1 MDGFFIHTTPQG
13 DTYLCDYRSGE
24 AVKVNTRPLRCSS
37 HRPARQQDFSGI
49 VARQPSRRPSLRRP
63 DINQPSNTNIMK
75 QTYCKPEVQVFH
87 TRIEHGYQLSHQES
101 DERPSVDTG
110 SIEGIV
116 DGGAVYF

>member
-1 MDGFFIHTTPQG
+1 
-13 DTYLCDYRSGE
+13 
-24 AVKVNTRPLRCSS
+24 
-37 HRPARQQDFSGI
+37 
-49 VARQPSRRPSLRRP
+49 
-63 DINQPSNTNIMK
+63 MK

>member
-13 DTYLCDYRSGE
+13 DTYICDYRSGE
-24 AVKVNTRPLRCSS
+24 AVKVNPRPI
-37 HRPARQQDFSGI
+37 QDC
-49 VARQPSRRPSLRRP
+49 SLRPPLVHDATLTGGRP
-63 DINQPSNTNIMK
+63 CPKSINQSKTNEMK